1 MRETGEQV
9 NSLRRLEIE
18 ECKLHVIVESLKLLE
33 NSLGSGIVE
42 SRLVTQ
48 SKTDEKGKYIRE
60 TN

>member
-18 ECKLHVIVESLKLLE
+18 ECKLHLIVESLKLLE

-48 SKTDEKGKYIRE
+48 SRTDEKGKYIRE